1 MLASIQSAYAEV
13 SSIVTGTK
21 SVQKTD
27 VQHSSPSQWHQD
39 PGPIFGERASYAY
52 PIISISASDP
62 TPWTYKK
69 NPIPPKEDTVN
80 FHAMK
85 RASITINQ
93 SKQSDIT
100 VQINEYGSH
109 PSCSKKVP

>member
-1 MLASIQSAYAEV
+1 MLAFIQSAYAEV

-39 PGPIFGERASYAY
+39 PGPIFGERASYAH

-62 TPWTYKK
+62 TPWTYNKYL
-69 NPIPPKEDTVN
+69 IPPKEGPVN
-80 FHAMK
+80 YFHAMK
-85 RASITINQ
+85 RGINYD
-93 SKQSDIT
+93 KPIDT
-100 VQINEYGSH
+100 
-109 PSCSKKVP
+109 K